1 MNIVYCVTANYIDK
15 IKPSIMSLREHNRC
29 RIYLVTEA
37 DSCDI
42 NDVKVIDIRNQ
53 EWFKPETCA
62 NYHNMFTYIGLLKV
76 CYPELLPCDKVIH
89 LDADTIVT
97 DSLKEMWNVNLKDK
111 WFAMVQE
118 HRGWYRLPGFDKYYN
133 AGVMVL
139 NLKQMRKDRTQ
150 DRMVEYLNTVSQP
163 WCEQDAFDK
172 YGMEEDMIV
181 DLDVRFNENQFTGF
195 TDSPAIVHYAGI
207 GNWWNNHNISRGDL
221 LKKYKDLTG

>member
-1 MNIVYCVTANYIDK
+1 MNVVYCVTANYIDK

-42 NDVKVIDIRNQ
+42 EGVKVIDIRNQ
-53 EWFKPETCA
+53 QWFKPETCV
-62 NYHNMFTYIGLLKV
+62 NYYNMFTYIGFLKV

-97 DSLKEMWNVNLKDK
+97 DSLKEMWNTDLNGK

-118 HRGWYRLPGFDKYYN
+118 YKGRYKPFGEKYYN
-133 AGVMVL
+133 AGVML
-139 NLKQMRKDRTQ
+139 INLKQLRKDKVQ
-150 DRMVEYLNTVSQP
+150 DEMVEYLNTVKQP

-172 YGMEEDMIV
+172 LGMERNMIV
-181 DLDVRFNENQFTGF
+181 DLDVRYNENQFTGY
-195 TDSPAIVHYAGI
+195 TDSPAIVHYAGV
-207 GNWWNNHNISRGDL
+207 GDWWTNHNISRGDL
-221 LKKYKDLTG
+221 LKKYKDLTR